1 MTTTATIRRSE
12 QRGVT
17 QLAWLDSKHSFS
29 FGHYHDP
36 SNMGFGPLRVI
47 NDDWIA
53 PDGGFGMPPHRDM
66 EIITYISV
74 GAVEHK
80 DSLGSGS
87 VIRKGDIQLMRAGTG
102 IMHSEF
108 NPSSQEGTRL
118 LQIWIEPD
126 ERGLDPY
133 YQEAH
138 RSAEDYPD
146 QFRILVDPQGTDG
159 ALKIRQDAAL
169 YALDLAPG
177 KTATLELGE
186 DRAIWLQMVTGVA
199 EIDGQRLQPGDALTL
214 TSAQALT
221 VMAEEHIDALVFS
234 LPPQDD

>member
-1 MTTTATIRRSE
+1 MTTTATIRRSDD
-12 QRGVT
+12 RGAT

-53 PDGGFGMPPHRDM
+53 PDGGFGMHPHRDM
-66 EIITYISV
+66 EIITYISH

-87 VIRKGDIQLMRAGTG
+87 TIRKGDIQLMRAGTG

-108 NPSSQEGTRL
+108 NPSAKEGTRL

-126 ERGLDPY
+126 AVGLKPF

-138 RSAEDYPD
+138 RSAEDYPN
-146 QFRILVDPQGTDG
+146 QFRILVDPDGTDG
-159 ALKIRQDAAL
+159 ALQIRQDAAL
-169 YALDLAPG
+169 YALDLAPEQS
-177 KTATLELGE
+177 ATLELSE
-186 DRAIWLQMVTGVA
+186 DRAIWLQIVTGTAVV
-199 EIDGQRLQPGDALTL
+199 DGQRLFTGDALTL
-214 TSAQALT
+214 TRAQAVT
-221 VMAEEHIDALVFS
+221 VEAEEHLDALLFS
-234 LPPQDD
+234 LPPQDG